1 MTHFLVVDDS
11 AIIRTVARR
20 MLEELGFSV
29 SEAGDGLE
37 ALNACQ
43 SRMPDAVLLDWNMPR
58 MDGLA
63 FLKALR
69 SAPAGQ
75 SPKVVFC
82 TTENGFDHVAEA
94 LQAGANE
101 YLFKPFDQPALESKL
116 ALAGLAA

>member
-11 AIIRTVARR
+11 AIIRRVARR

-29 SEAGDGLE
+29 SEAEDGLV

-43 SRMPDAVLLDWNMPR
+43 AKMPDAVLLDWNMPR
-58 MDGLA
+58 MDGLS

-69 SAPAGQ
+69 SSPAGR
-75 SPKVVFC
+75 SPKVLLC
-82 TTENGFDHVAEA
+82 TTENGLDHVTQA

-101 YLFKPFDQPALESKL
+101 YLFKPFDQTALASKL
-116 ALAGLAA
+116 VLAGVAA